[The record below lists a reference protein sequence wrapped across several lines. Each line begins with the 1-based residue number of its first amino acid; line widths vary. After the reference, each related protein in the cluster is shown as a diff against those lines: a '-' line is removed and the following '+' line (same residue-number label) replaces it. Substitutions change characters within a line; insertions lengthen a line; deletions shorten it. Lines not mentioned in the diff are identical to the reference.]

1 MVALPV
7 TWVEVFATQD
17 LMTGQ
22 LLPVIHDADGLATGR
37 MQTLA
42 RRFRQPETSFV
53 QSAEVADAD
62 YRNRFFTVGA
72 EIPFAGHPSL
82 GAAAAEAHRAD
93 RSAVE
98 YVQQTGSGLQSLTVR
113 WEGETAEVRITQNPH
128 EYGSEVD
135 PGPLL
140 AALGI
145 PADAAH
151 PTLEARVVSTGLPAL
166 MLPLRS
172 SRLLAGAAVDVAAL
186 RAAQPAGD
194 GPIAVNC
201 YVVAEIGPGRWK
213 ARMFT
218 PDVPGGEDPAT
229 GSAVGP
235 LGAYLHDRTG
245 VSRITVS
252 QGDEMGFPS
261 LLEVEIDG
269 GIHVT
274 GRCRISATGEQ
285 RVGPDHGVRR

>member
-1 MVALPV
+1 MGALPI
-7 TWVEVFATQD
+7 TWVEVFATSEP
-17 LMTGQ
+17 MTGQ
-22 LLPVIHDADGLATGR
+22 LLPVIHDADGLTTSH

-53 QSAEVADAD
+53 QSAGVVGAD
-62 YRNRFFTVGA
+62 YRHRIFTVGA

-82 GAAAAEAHRAD
+82 GTAAAEARRAD
-93 RSAVE
+93 RDTAE
-98 YVQQTGSGLQSLTVR
+98 YVQQTGSGLQSLSVR
-113 WEGETAEVRITQNPH
+113 GEGDTAEVRITQNPH
-128 EYGSEVD
+128 EYGAEVD

-151 PTLEARVVSTGLPAL
+151 PDLEARVVSTGLPAL

-172 SRLLAGAAVDVAAL
+172 PEPLATAVVDVAAL
-186 RAAQPAGD
+186 RAAQPASD
-194 GPIAVNC
+194 GPIALNC
-201 YVVAEIGPGRWK
+201 YVVAEIGPGRWQ

-245 VSRITVS
+245 VSNIAVS
-252 QGDEMGFPS
+252 QGAEMGFPS
-261 LLEVEIDG
+261 LLEVEIDD

-285 RVGPDHGVRR
+285 RVGTDDGV